1 MSEPRTLHR
10 SAELKGATIDTCDLG
25 GAAVSGSDLRGVTIR
40 ESYLDGMR
48 IVGSVLGRIE
58 ISSFAGEPAEVVVEG
73 VEVWQ
78 LVSDVLDERHPE
90 RVQLRAVRTADDHRA
105 MWATVERLWEELYA
119 EAAPLPDDVRRTRVA
134 GEWSLVETVRHLV
147 FAVDGWLGRMLRGTE
162 HAYHPVG
169 VPPTDFPAEHWT
181 TIGLDP
187 ASDPTWEEAV
197 EVLRGRQH
205 DVRSELAT
213 LTDEQLSESR
223 TIAIAPPVWGEETT
237 TVARCFTVL
246 QREHVDH
253 LRYARRDLATLR
265 AAGVDG

>member
-10 SAELKGATIDTCDLG
+10 SAELKGAAIDACDLG
-25 GAAVSGSDLRGVTIR
+25 GATVTGSDLRGVTIR
-40 ESYLDGMR
+40 ESYLDGLR

-58 ISSFAGEPAEVVVEG
+58 VSSFAGDPAQVVVEG

-119 EAAPLPDDVRRTRVA
+119 DAAQLPDDVRRVRV
-134 GEWSLVETVRHLV
+134 GDEWSLLETVRHLV

-162 HAYHPVG
+162 RPFHPAG
-169 VPPTDFPAEHWT
+169 IPPTDFPTEHWT

-187 ASDPTWEEAV
+187 AADPTWEEAV

-205 DVRSELAT
+205 DVRAELAS
-213 LTDEQLSESR
+213 LTDAQLTQSR
-223 TIAIAPPVWGEETT
+223 SIAIAPPVWDVETE
-237 TVARCFTVL
+237 TVAQCFTVMH
-246 QREHVDH
+246 REHVDH
-253 LRYARRDLATLR
+253 LRYARRDLATLLR
-265 AAGVDG
+265 AQDD